1 MIILRSCK
9 VVVIVIARKKE
20 GLHLEM
26 FQTTPPVKPLCRLP
40 HWHHLHNIC
49 WPDWPQLGCSLLTTD
64 GSWSTE
70 WIQKTVTL
78 QWCHQDVVQETPFS
92 CSLCLLNAF
101 LLQLNVHLQ
110 AISERY
116 LIIFHSLLTSFT
128 LSWSLQFSWAFDVST
143 VKVMKFFP
151 SLLSNDKLTVSP
163 ILVSDNHRILNFNHL
178 CFYIPCRV
186 GVEQL

>member
-1 MIILRSCK
+1 
-9 VVVIVIARKKE
+9 
-20 GLHLEM
+20 M

-78 QWCHQDVVQETPFS
+78 QWCHQDVVQETPLS

-110 AISERY
+110 AISERWSSYYFSLAFNIFY
-116 LIIFHSLLTSFT
+116 LFLVIAVQLSLWCFNCKSNEVLSFSAVQWQIDWFTYFSSWQSQISRIQSPLFLHSWY
-128 LSWSLQFSWAFDVST
+128 SWSRAAIVMFS
-143 VKVMKFFP
+143 
-151 SLLSNDKLTVSP
+151 
-163 ILVSDNHRILNFNHL
+163 ILNSAL
-178 CFYIPCRV
+178 S
-186 GVEQL
+186 GQT